1 MEPTETTWPWMM
13 MSLSTNLDG
22 AAPATFAQVF
32 LKQTR
37 SRAIV
42 AGNNIGDRGTAA
54 LAAAVQTNPN
64 LTALNLCSELCRT

>member
-1 MEPTETTWPWMM
+1 MAMDDDEPIDEFGRCG
-13 MSLSTNLDG
+13 S
-22 AAPATFAQVF
+22 APATFAQVF

-64 LTALNLCSELCRT
+64 LTALNLCSELCRA